1 MKKDAFTGK
10 VVPRGWHHEK
20 TARCVLAAD
29 VAAVMGP
36 AGWLVSELR
45 CMETIRW
52 GSDGTEHYII
62 YEKELEMTNQKFEI
76 TDIAHEKY
84 PFLYRIRALRD
95 IGTEVKAGDL
105 GGFVEHEG
113 NLSFEPGD
121 NSWIYHDATVAG
133 DGYVEKNAMLRDRAV
148 VCGHACVSREAILG
162 GDARAE
168 DDAYIRGASLF
179 ASARAFGQSMVL
191 SSPDDPHLAPRLS
204 GHCCVYGKVSG
215 SVQILGSAVII
226 SSEEISAIRPRTPS

>member
-1 MKKDAFTGK
+1 
-10 VVPRGWHHEK
+10 
-20 TARCVLAAD
+20 
-29 VAAVMGP
+29 
-36 AGWLVSELR
+36 
-45 CMETIRW
+45 
-52 GSDGTEHYII
+52 
-62 YEKELEMTNQKFEI
+62 MTNQKFEI

-168 DDAYIRGASLF
+168 DDAYIRGASLSG
-179 ASARAFGQSMVL
+179 SARASGQSMILV
-191 SSPDDPHLAPRLS
+191 SPDDPQRVPVLY
-204 GHCCVYGKVSG
+204 GQCYVYGKVIG
-215 SVQILGSAVII
+215 DVHIRGQAVIV
-226 SSEEISAIRPRTPS
+226 SNEEICNRSLDVILIDGQSRTVLRNLERDVLCPRQLKQAEKEKKPKQREVAR